1 MLVNHRRA
9 LRLVAVLLL
18 PTAVLFVLVGWSV
31 TEGAVQRVDDAYLAA
46 MVRLRVRPLVWL
58 GEALSVAG
66 SAWVNWPLRV
76 LAVTALL
83 WRRRLVQTAA
93 FVLAVIS
100 SELLI
105 GWLKL
110 LYDRPRPV
118 GALVVTTGASFPSG
132 HALAGAVTAVGL
144 VIVLLPPGRSRWAWE
159 VRAAGFA
166 TVMSLS
172 RAYLGAHWL
181 TDVLAGGLLGASLAI
196 GWPAV
201 LQEVRARV
209 QRRPSTTVAA

>member
-9 LRLVAVLLL
+9 LRLTAALLVPTGLLL
-18 PTAVLFVLVGWSV
+18 LLVGWSV
-31 TEGAVQRVDDAYLAA
+31 TAAPVQRIDDAVLDALVA
-46 MVRLRVRPLVWL
+46 LRVEPVVRLCE
-58 GEALSVAG
+58 GLSFVG

-76 LAVTALL
+76 VAVAALL

-93 FVLAVIS
+93 FVLAIVS

-105 GWLKL
+105 GWLKMAF
-110 LYDRPRPV
+110 DRPRPV
-118 GALVVTTGASFPSG
+118 GALVATTGASFPSG
-132 HALAGAVTAVGL
+132 HAVAGAVTAVGL

-159 VRAAGFA
+159 VRAAAFA

-196 GWPAV
+196 GWPAL
-201 LQEVRARV
+201 LQEIRARV
-209 QRRPSTTVAA
+209 RSQPAAVVA

>member
-1 MLVNHRRA
+1 VLVNHRRA
-9 LRLVAVLLL
+9 LRLVVALLV
-18 PTAVLFVLVGWSV
+18 PTAALFVLVGWP
-31 TEGAVQRVDDAYLAA
+31 TTAARVQQVDDAVLDA
-46 MVRLRVRPLVWL
+46 MVALRVEPLVRL
-58 GEALSVAG
+58 CEGLSIVG

-76 LAVTALL
+76 VAVAALL
-83 WRRRLVQTAA
+83 WRRRLVQTTA
-93 FVLAVIS
+93 FVLAIVS

-105 GWLKL
+105 GWLKAAF
-110 LYDRPRPV
+110 DRPRPL
-118 GALVVTTGASFPSG
+118 GALVATTGASFPSG
-132 HALAGAVTAVGL
+132 HAVAGAVTAVGL

-159 VRAAGFA
+159 VRAAAFA

-196 GWPAV
+196 GWPAL

-209 QRRPSTTVAA
+209 RQRPTAVTA

>member
-1 MLVNHRRA
+1 VLVNHRRA
-9 LRLVAVLLL
+9 LRLVVALLV
-18 PTAVLFVLVGWSV
+18 PTAALFVLVGWP
-31 TEGAVQRVDDAYLAA
+31 TTAARVQQVDDAVLDA
-46 MVRLRVRPLVWL
+46 MVALRVEPLVRL
-58 GEALSVAG
+58 CEGLSIVG

-76 LAVTALL
+76 VAVAALL
-83 WRRRLVQTAA
+83 WRRRLVQTTA
-93 FVLAVIS
+93 FVLAIVS

-105 GWLKL
+105 GWLKAAF
-110 LYDRPRPV
+110 DRPRPL
-118 GALVVTTGASFPSG
+118 GARVATTGASFPSG
-132 HALAGAVTAVGL
+132 HAVAGAVTAVGL

-159 VRAAGFA
+159 VRAAAFA

-196 GWPAV
+196 GWPAL

-209 QRRPSTTVAA
+209 RQRPTAVTA